1 MSAGKG
7 YLGVYPSLDVTW
19 AAVLS
24 SGDQLQIS
32 LTLRGKQVLLCEA
45 SDISNTEKHLL
56 SLEKNVVKLEKDDH
70 WLSTNN
76 HLETQNSFY
85 KELNRNWH
93 GREYC
98 PESLQVQIDVNQ
110 DSWRY
115 RWRNYCQ
122 SFEELNASFLK
133 WSGSSHYPSWNKT
146 VSRGEQRLKCSFMGF
161 CVEVSA
167 TE

>member
-24 SGDQLQIS
+24 SSDQLQIS

-45 SDISNTEKHLL
+45 SDISNTEEHLL

-76 HLETQNSFY
+76 HLETQNSYY

-98 PESLQVQIDVNQ
+98 PESLWVQIDVNQ
-110 DSWRY
+110 DS
-115 RWRNYCQ
+115 
-122 SFEELNASFLK
+122 
-133 WSGSSHYPSWNKT
+133 
-146 VSRGEQRLKCSFMGF
+146 
-161 CVEVSA
+161 
-167 TE
+167 